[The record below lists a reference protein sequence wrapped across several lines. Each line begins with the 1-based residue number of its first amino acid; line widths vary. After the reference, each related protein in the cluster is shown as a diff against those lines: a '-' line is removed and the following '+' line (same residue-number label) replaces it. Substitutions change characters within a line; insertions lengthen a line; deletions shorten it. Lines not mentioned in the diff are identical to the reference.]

1 MLEAKLATAEAR
13 IAALSDEL
21 ARYKKSTADYEEV
34 IRRYLKLH
42 DRDIA
47 YLFERL
53 QCLELRAYPGL
64 MNDIRQIDDVIGDSD
79 RRADHPLD
87 RRNTSDK

>member
-1 MLEAKLATAEAR
+1 MEAR
-13 IAALSDEL
+13 LVALVDEL
-21 ARYKKSTADYEEV
+21 ARYKKSTAEYEEV

-53 QCLELRAYPGL
+53 QCLEIKAYPEL
-64 MNDIRQIDDVIGDSD
+64 VNDIRRIDDVIGDSD

-87 RRNTSDK
+87 RRSTSGK